1 MGSTKV
7 PSTAANSKQVRMASL
22 NPTIAESHEPFGLS
36 VSATSSGASCSHL
49 MTVGR
54 EMPRARAISL
64 WLAGRFLGVLQRVGD
79 SRRGEV
85 IENVGVPVSGN
96 VVSQS

>member
-22 NPTIAESHEPFGLS
+22 NSTDG
-36 VSATSSGASCSHL
+36 
-49 MTVGR
+49 
-54 EMPRARAISL
+54 
-64 WLAGRFLGVLQRVGD
+64 
-79 SRRGEV
+79 RRGEV